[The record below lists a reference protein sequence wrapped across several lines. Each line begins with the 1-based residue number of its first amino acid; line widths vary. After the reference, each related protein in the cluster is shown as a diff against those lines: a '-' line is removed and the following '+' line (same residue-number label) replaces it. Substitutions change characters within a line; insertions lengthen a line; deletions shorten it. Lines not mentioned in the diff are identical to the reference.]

1 LIWLKKKSR
10 KTMTTPI
17 YIFNHIPRTAGGAVL
32 SVLAAEFNIVYDYL
46 PKERSRFA
54 RWLATPVRLDQVAQG
69 SLVAGHYTATGARLQ
84 ERYPQ
89 SNDASRF
96 RLITFLRRPYSWCA
110 SHLRYF
116 GANATRQ
123 AVRAHGS
130 ETGVFCRTLSALPDN
145 PSEALAGYWYVGLT
159 EYAQTDINRLL
170 GRLGRPPR
178 PLLQTNRSSR
188 TELSTKNEEFVRAY
202 DQRATSDHQLYDT
215 VFAGRQAT

>member
-1 LIWLKKKSR
+1 
-10 KTMTTPI
+10 MTKPI

-89 SNDASRF
+89 TSDTSRF

-123 AVRAHGS
+123 AIRADGA
-130 ETGVFCRTLSALPDN
+130 ETGVFCRTLGALPDD

-159 EYAQTDINRLL
+159 EHAQTDINRMLA
-170 GRLGRPPR
+170 RLGRPPR
-178 PLLQTNRSSR
+178 TLRQTNRSSR
-188 TELSTKNEEFVRAY
+188 TKLSARDKEFVRAY
-202 DQRATSDHQLYDT
+202 DQRATRDHQLYDA
-215 VFAGRQAT
+215 VFAKRQAT